1 MADIQI
7 TIKSKMR
14 LSDKFT
20 ALRGSPSVLNTTCGS
35 VFPDRGTNWLN
46 LNYKRSLFPPLAIF
60 TQVQKWLI
68 SAKLSAD
75 TLGAEAGLATSP
87 NSFTQCLETGNQSF
101 LWECQEPISEPRAPL
116 ALTSQRQEKNVS
128 VSRAT
133 PVNLLLTGSPASA
146 QDLRLFFHG
155 SVPTS
160 SYSYLIL

>member
-1 MADIQI
+1 MDNFLIVLPLRRMADIQI
-7 TIKSKMR
+7 TIKNKMR

-46 LNYKRSLFPPLAIF
+46 PNYERSLFPPLAIF

-87 NSFTQCLETGNQSF
+87 NSSLSAWRQETKAFCGSARS
-101 LWECQEPISEPRAPL
+101 PSASPEPR
-116 ALTSQRQEKNVS
+116 
-128 VSRAT
+128 
-133 PVNLLLTGSPASA
+133 LL
-146 QDLRLFFHG
+146 
-155 SVPTS
+155 
-160 SYSYLIL
+160 